1 MKPPNVHVAFAA
13 GPASAVEPMAPT
25 LPRGGGKTM
34 MSTGTSRPN
43 VPSAKTLTSNNDLQ
57 QAIARADAMVG
68 QGQEHRPQTAIGI
81 GALGPL
87 DGQTPAQPQ
96 PRAHQPSGAELR
108 SPPKSGRKGTKSGR
122 RSNPNLLSETEAAA
136 SEPATRPV
144 PPGAAAV
151 VPTKRFEDEVTV
163 EHDRPTVIVRYDD
176 LDEKTNVIAGRPRAA
191 AVEEPAPPSS
201 RGRRRGSST
210 GVAAASEPEDRK
222 KTVVPGSS
230 EPPPALA
237 NELSRITSF
246 RVALVSDPARGS
258 VEVLPLVPN
267 EPAPAGLVT
276 AILVP
281 VDGTSSRQ
289 IAEILAT
296 KKRRS

>member
-1 MKPPNVHVAFAA
+1 MKTPNVHVAFAA
-13 GPASAVEPMAPT
+13 GPVSAVEPMAPT

-34 MSTGTSRPN
+34 MSTGNSRPHIA
-43 VPSAKTLTSNNDLQ
+43 SAKTLTSNNDLQ
-57 QAIARADAMVG
+57 QAVARADAMVG
-68 QGQEHRPQTAIGI
+68 QGEHRPQTAIGI
-81 GALGPL
+81 GALGPAQG
-87 DGQTPAQPQ
+87 GQTPAQPQ
-96 PRAHQPSGAELR
+96 PHAHQPSGAELR

-122 RSNPNLLSETEAAA
+122 RSNPNLLAETEVAA

-176 LDEKTNVIAGRPRAA
+176 LDEKTNVIAGRPRAVA
-191 AVEEPAPPSS
+191 AEEPAPPSS

-210 GVAAASEPEDRK
+210 GVATAAEPEDRK

-246 RVALVSDPARGS
+246 RVALVSDPARGT

-296 KKRRS
+296 KRRRS